1 MPSFAAR
8 LRDRAQSLT
17 AADKRMIQAIM
28 ADPRTAAL
36 SAAGELA
43 ARAGVHEA
51 TGTRLAQKLGYA
63 GFPDLR
69 GALRAEYIAVSDGGQ
84 RVARSVGKVARG
96 DYLADLVV
104 SEIEALRA
112 LPDALDQSLLDDA
125 AKRLVAAR
133 RIHIFAR
140 GHAHAL
146 ADLAERRLR
155 RFGFDTVELAGEN
168 RTIAERLGG
177 LRKGDLVLAFAFRSV
192 PRGLDVVFAH
202 AARLGATRLLIAD
215 LAAAPLCPAADLA
228 LAAARGR
235 SGDEFQTLS
244 VPMAILNALVLT
256 VAGRHKAAT
265 LPALDAVSDLI
276 RQLDPN

>member
-8 LRDRAQSLT
+8 LRDRAADLT
-17 AADKRMIQAIM
+17 ATDKRMAQAIL

-63 GFPDLR
+63 GFPALR
-69 GALRAEYIAVSDGGQ
+69 GALRAEYIALSDSGA
-84 RVARSVGKVARG
+84 RVARSVGKVASG
-96 DYLADLVV
+96 AYLDDLVAT
-104 SEIEALRA
+104 EIEALRA
-112 LPDALDQSLLDDA
+112 LPEALPQHLLDDA

-177 LRKGDLVLAFAFRSV
+177 LRKGDLVLAFAFRSA

-202 AARLGATRLLIAD
+202 AAKLGATRLLIAD
-215 LAAAPLCPAADLA
+215 LAAAPICPACDLT

-235 SGDEFQTLS
+235 SGDEYQTLT

-256 VAGRHKAAT
+256 IAGRHKNAT

-276 RQLDPN
+276 RQLDPS